1 MQKNKNDLRFELVQ
15 MSSSELSQ
23 LIRAETGKETPDDDL
38 VLTALEILE
47 ERKADR
53 SVELGPESR
62 EAWEDYLEKFRAR
75 QKKPL
80 LTLGNL
86 AKAASIVLILGVLLV
101 SGLTQEAHA
110 GSLWKIIAQ
119 AGESIFQYVNI
130 GQKETE
136 PEEYVFQSDNP
147 GLQQVYEAVVTELG
161 VTEPVVVQWLE
172 EGYELTALDI
182 IETPAKKG
190 VHAVF
195 NNGEKDLIL
204 IFDKMNKD
212 FSPEFDIVD
221 QKTEIYEIN
230 GIIHNLVK
238 NNNVFLISWTRQNLK
253 CSIFVDCQEVALEQ
267 IIRSIY

>member
-101 SGLTQEAHA
+101 PGLTQEAHA

-172 EGYELTALDI
+172 EGYELTALEKID
-182 IETPAKKG
+182 TPAKKG
-190 VHAVF
+190 IHATF
-195 NNGEKDLIL
+195 FNGEKELIL
-204 IFDKMNKD
+204 KYDKMNQD
-212 FSPEFDIVD
+212 LSPDYDKAAMIVNEYEF
-221 QKTEIYEIN
+221 N
-230 GIIHNLVK
+230 GIEHSLV
-238 NNNVFLISWTRQNLK
+238 NNYDVLFASWTKQNLK
-253 CSIFVDCQEVALEQ
+253 CFISVDCQEDVLKRM
-267 IIRSIY
+267 IRSIY

>member
-136 PEEYVFQSDNP
+136 PEEYVFQPDNP

-172 EGYELTALDI
+172 EGYELTQIKI
-182 IETPAKKG
+182 IDTPAKKS
-190 VHAVF
+190 VVALF
-195 NNGEKDLIL
+195 F
-204 IFDKMNKD
+204 FDKKEAVLIYDLMKQDISPD
-212 FSPEFDIVD
+212 FDKIEDDIHKFEF
-221 QKTEIYEIN
+221 N
-230 GIIHNLVK
+230 GIEHFIVQNTDVKLV
-238 NNNVFLISWTRQNLK
+238 SWTRQNLK
-253 CSIFVDCQEVALEQ
+253 CSLYIDCQDDVIKQ

>member
-172 EGYELTALDI
+172 EGYELTTLDI

-195 NNGEKDLIL
+195 CNSTSEIVLVFDQMQKDL
-204 IFDKMNKD
+204 
-212 FSPEFDIVD
+212 S
-221 QKTEIYEIN
+221 QRYYKTETRVDVYEYN
-230 GIIHNLVK
+230 GVIHNFVQNNELWLV
-238 NNNVFLISWTRQNLK
+238 SWTKQNLK
-253 CSIFVDCQEVALEQ
+253 CSISINCQEDVLKQ
-267 IIRSIY
+267 IIKSIY

>member
-172 EGYELTALDI
+172 EGYELAELEI
-182 IETPAKKG
+182 IDTPAKKS
-190 VHAVF
+190 VHATF
-195 NNGEKDLIL
+195 LNGDKELIL
-204 IFDKMNKD
+204 SISKMKKD
-212 FSPEFDIVD
+212 VSPEFD
-221 QKTEIYEIN
+221 KEEIQIEKYEVN
-230 GIIHNLVK
+230 GIIYNLVE
-238 NNNVFLISWTRQNLK
+238 NNIWLVSWTHQNIK
-253 CSIFVDCQEVALEQ
+253 CYISVDCQENVVKQ
-267 IIRSIY
+267 MIRSIY